1 MATLETT
8 VTHRAEVDL
17 PRRIG
22 RRQFRRWLYQGA
34 TLLLIAAVIALAW
47 RNLGGNL
54 AARGLSL
61 GFDFLGQEAG
71 FAIGFSV
78 IPYSSSDTYLRVFV
92 VGVLNTILAAGLGI
106 ALATALGFLVGIAR
120 LSANWAVSRAA
131 LAYVELVRN
140 LPLLL
145 HVLFWY
151 NVVLRTLPPP
161 TRAVAVG
168 DLVFLSNR
176 GLYLPG
182 VTLGDGGRAVLPA
195 VLALLLLAAVGVLG
209 ARVRRARAAGYYPF
223 GLTAM
228 AVAVAAMAAA
238 WMWGPALGLDRPRL
252 RGFNFVGGMALQPE
266 LAALV
271 AALAIYNASFI
282 AELVRGSIEAV
293 GRGQREAATALGLS
307 RGLTLRLVVIPQAL
321 RLLVPP
327 LTNQYLHLLKASSL
341 ATIIGYPDLINVF
354 TGTAL
359 NQTGRAI
366 EIVLMTMAVY
376 LFMSAVI
383 GLVCGVFNHMTR
395 IVER

>member
-8 VTHRAEVDL
+8 VTHRAEVEL

-34 TLLLIAAVIALAW
+34 TLLLIAAVVALAW

-54 AARGLSL
+54 SARGLSL

-106 ALATALGFLVGIAR
+106 VLATVLGFLVGVAR

-161 TRAVAVG
+161 SQAVAVG

-176 GLYLPG
+176 GLYLPSL
-182 VTLGDGGRAVLPA
+182 TLGDGASAALPTL
-195 VLALLLLAAVGVLG
+195 LAFPLLAAACVLR
-209 ARVRRARAAGYYPF
+209 ARVRRAHAAGHLPF
-223 GLTAM
+223 GLVAM
-228 AVAVAAMAAA
+228 GAAVAVVAAA
-238 WMWGPALGLDRPRL
+238 WMWGPALELDRPHL

-271 AALAIYNASFI
+271 AALAIYNASFV